1 MNHNPF
7 KALAKG
13 EWALWIFSLCV
24 VGVSSFFAGGAGVL
38 STVASLT
45 GVTALIFV
53 AKGDV
58 YGQLLTIIFSLLYG
72 VVSIKFHYWGE
83 LITYVCMSLP
93 AAFITMMSW
102 LRHPYKDSNRVEI
115 AHLTKGKIL
124 FAFASSAVATVVF
137 YFILR
142 ALSTPNLA
150 FSTLS
155 VFTSF
160 LACVFL
166 VLRLPYYALAYSAN
180 DVVLIVL
187 WVLATLKDVQYLPM
201 IVCFSMFLVNDLYG
215 FYNWRRMKR
224 RQSLDIEQK

>member
-1 MNHNPF
+1 
-7 KALAKG
+7 
-13 EWALWIFSLCV
+13 
-24 VGVSSFFAGGAGVL
+24 
-38 STVASLT
+38 
-45 GVTALIFV
+45 
-53 AKGDV
+53 
-58 YGQLLTIIFSLLYG
+58 
-72 VVSIKFHYWGE
+72 
-83 LITYVCMSLP
+83 
-93 AAFITMMSW
+93 
-102 LRHPYKDSNRVEI
+102 
-115 AHLTKGKIL
+115 
-124 FAFASSAVATVVF
+124 
-137 YFILR
+137 
-142 ALSTPNLA
+142 
-150 FSTLS
+150 STLS